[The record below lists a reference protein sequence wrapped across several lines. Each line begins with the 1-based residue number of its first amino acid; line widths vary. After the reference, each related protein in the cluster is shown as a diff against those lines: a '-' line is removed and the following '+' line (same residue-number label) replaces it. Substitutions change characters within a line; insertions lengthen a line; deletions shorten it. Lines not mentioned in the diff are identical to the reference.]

1 MIQDLFIWVILFL
14 VSYFAIYYF
23 ADYLIDILVG
33 FIETYTIS
41 PLLVGSLLLGL
52 DLEET
57 TVSVIA
63 AIDGLPYLSLGNLIG
78 NTIIAVVI
86 AFGLP
91 AFFFQVK
98 FKQMPLFY
106 YSVLLTGALSITIS
120 IIFPKLL
127 ILFAFLNI
135 IVFGVYLVK
144 SIKIQKEFK
153 HSINESLVQ
162 KSKFVDE
169 DKEESRYILLKIM
182 LVIGIIFIAGEIL
195 VLSAEQV
202 ILFTGLSE
210 TFFGLVIMAF
220 VTNVEEFWLIVN
232 SIKKGQTELGISAQI
247 GKIIWNIILIFGIC
261 GLIIEQFEFSLVMM
275 ISTLLFLIMTGFL
288 VFNLLKSNISKQTG
302 IVYSCILLVFLVVN
316 FYYIT

>member
-14 VSYFAIYYF
+14 MSYFAIYYF
-23 ADYLIDILVG
+23 ADYIIDVLEE
-33 FIETYTIS
+33 FIETFPIS
-41 PLLVGSLLLGL
+41 PLIVGSLLLGI

-63 AIDGLPYLSLGNLIG
+63 AIDGFPYLSLGNLIG
-78 NTIIAVVI
+78 NTIIAIVI

-120 IIFPKLL
+120 IIFPQLL

-135 IVFGVYLVK
+135 IVFGVYLLK

-153 HSINESLVQ
+153 RSINESLVQ
-162 KSKFVDE
+162 NTNFVDE
-169 DKEESRYILLKIM
+169 DIEEPRYILLKII
-182 LVIGIIFIAGEIL
+182 LAIGVIFIAGEVL
-195 VLSAEQV
+195 VISAEQL

-232 SIKKGQTELGISAQI
+232 SIKKGQTELGISAQV
-247 GKIIWNIILIFGIC
+247 GKIIWNIILIYGIC
-261 GLIIEQFEFSLVMM
+261 GLIIIQFELSLVMM
-275 ISTLLFLIMTGFL
+275 ISTLLFLMMVGFL
-288 VFNLLKSNISKQTG
+288 VFNLLKTNISKQSG
-302 IVYSCILLVFLVVN
+302 IIYSCILFIFLVVN
-316 FYYIT
+316 FYNIF